1 MIKDLLKDLTKYLPS
16 YIVPA
21 IIGIIAVPVITR
33 LFPPEDYG
41 NYVLVSVTVSI
52 LTSTATT
59 WISGAIIRFFRAYE
73 LNSRLQEFYGTTI
86 KLAFISVASLS
97 LLSVGVLFLAN
108 GHISANLY
116 SLMQIG
122 LLLFIASSW
131 FTLLLT
137 FLRAKRR
144 IGWYTSFTIW
154 RSVAGIS
161 FGVLLVVAFHYSIK
175 GLLLGTLLCILIA
188 LPLLWKVSIG
198 KISLKEGAISSALSM
213 DIARYGL
220 PLIAVDISSWVLSL
234 SDRYVL
240 GFFRGSQEVGLYSI
254 SYNISEQSL
263 LIIVFLF
270 QLAIGPIAFNI
281 WESQG
286 IKASQEFL
294 KKVTRYYIL
303 IGLPAAVGLSV
314 LAKPIIGVLAA
325 PAYFSGYT
333 IMPLVAFSAF
343 LIGIEHRYGTV
354 LNYYKKTDLTLYY
367 NLIGGCLNLGL
378 NFLFIPKY
386 GYMAAA
392 ATTLIACIANL
403 VMVIAL
409 SRHFLIWQF
418 PLKSLGRAACAS
430 LIMGILVDYFS
441 ISVSKSNMINLI
453 IGIVMGAVV
462 YSVMLFLLRE
472 LRPEEIKELRTLKN
486 NFMIKIWRSIR

>member
-1 MIKDLLKDLTKYLPS
+1 MIRDLIKDLAKYIPS

-21 IIGIIAVPVITR
+21 IMGIIFVPVITR
-33 LFPPEDYG
+33 LFPPDDYG
-41 NYVLVSVTVSI
+41 NYVLVSITVSI
-52 LTSTATT
+52 LSSTATT
-59 WISGAIIRFFRAYE
+59 WISGAIIRFSRAYE
-73 LNSRLQEFYGTTI
+73 LKNCLNEFYGTTI
-86 KLAFISVASLS
+86 KLALISMAALS
-97 LLSVGVLFLAN
+97 LLSEVVLFLAKRY
-108 GHISANLY
+108 ISADLC
-116 SLMQIG
+116 SLMHIG
-122 LLLFIASSW
+122 LLLFIASSSL
-131 FTLLLT
+131 TLLLAI
-137 FLRAKRR
+137 LRANRR
-144 IGWYTSFTIW
+144 IGWYTSFMIW
-154 RSVAGIS
+154 RSVAGLG
-161 FGVLLVVAFHYSIK
+161 FGVLFVVALHYSVE
-175 GLLLGTLLCILIA
+175 GLLWGTLLSIVIA

-198 KISLKEGAISSALSM
+198 KLSLKEGAICSALSM

-240 GFFRGSQEVGLYSI
+240 GFFRGSQEVGIYSI
-254 SYNISEQSL
+254 SYTISEQSL

-270 QLAIGPIAFNI
+270 QMAIGPIAFNI

-325 PAYFSGYT
+325 PSYFSGYT

-343 LIGIEHRYGTV
+343 LIGFEHRFGTV

-367 NLIGGCLNLGL
+367 NLIGGGLNLGL
-378 NFLFIPKY
+378 NFLFVPKY

-403 VMVIAL
+403 MMVIAL

-418 PLKSLGRAACAS
+418 PFKSLGRAACAS
-430 LIMGILVDYFS
+430 LIMGILVYYFS
-441 ISVSKSNMINLI
+441 ISFSKSNITNLI
-453 IGIVMGAVV
+453 VGIVVGIIV
-462 YSVMLFLLRE
+462 YSVMLLLLRE
-472 LRPEEIKELRTLKN
+472 LQPEEIKELRTLKN
-486 NFMIKIWRSIR
+486 NFMP

>member
-1 MIKDLLKDLTKYLPS
+1 MIRELFKDLTKYLPS

-21 IIGIIAVPVITR
+21 IVGIIAVPVITR

-41 NYVLVSVTVSI
+41 NYVLVSITVSI
-52 LTSTATT
+52 LSSTATT
-59 WISGAIIRFFRAYE
+59 WISGAIIRFSRAYE
-73 LNSRLQEFYGTTI
+73 LKNRLHEFYGTTI
-86 KLAFISVASLS
+86 KLAFISVAALF
-97 LLSVGVLFLAN
+97 LLSEGVLFLAK
-108 GHISANLY
+108 GYISADLY
-116 SLMQIG
+116 SMMHIG
-122 LLLFIASSW
+122 LLLFIASSNL
-131 FTLLLT
+131 TLLLAI
-137 FLRAKRR
+137 LRANRR

-154 RSVAGIS
+154 RSVAGLG
-161 FGVLLVVAFHYSIK
+161 FGVLLVAAFHYSVE
-175 GLLLGTLLCILIA
+175 GLLWGALLSIVIA

-198 KISLKEGAISSALSM
+198 KLSLNEGAIRSALSM

-240 GFFRGSQEVGLYSI
+240 GFFRGSQEVGIYSV

-303 IGLPAAVGLSV
+303 IGLPAAVGLSA

-325 PAYFSGYT
+325 TEYFSGYT
-333 IMPLVAFSAF
+333 IMPLVAFSAL
-343 LIGIEHRYGTV
+343 LIGFEHRFGTV
-354 LNYYKKTDLTLYY
+354 LNYYKKTQLTLYY
-367 NLIGGCLNLGL
+367 NLIGGGLNLGL
-378 NFLFIPKY
+378 NFLFVPKY

-418 PLKSLGRAACAS
+418 PFKSLGRVACAS
-430 LIMGILVDYFS
+430 LIMGILVYYFS
-441 ISVSKSNMINLI
+441 INFSKSNMSNLI
-453 IGIVMGAVV
+453 IGIVVGVIV
-462 YSVMLFLLRE
+462 YYIMLLLLRE
-472 LRPEEIKELRTLKN
+472 LQPEEIKELQTLKN
-486 NFMIKIWRSIR
+486 NFMIKIWRLIR